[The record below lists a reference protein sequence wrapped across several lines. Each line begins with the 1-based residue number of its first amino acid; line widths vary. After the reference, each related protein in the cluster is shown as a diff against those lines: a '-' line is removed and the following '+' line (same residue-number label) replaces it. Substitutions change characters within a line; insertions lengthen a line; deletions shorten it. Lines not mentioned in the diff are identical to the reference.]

1 VLVLRVAM
9 LGWEYPPFK
18 AGGLATHCFG
28 LTRSLADCGVG
39 VDFFMPKTRFSAVS
53 DRRGLR
59 IVEVGETEV
68 FPYDRPGVKEVG
80 GGFFDAVYFYN
91 ELLIG
96 SVLENVRRGGG
107 YDLVHCHDWLTMR
120 AGVVL
125 KGLLGVPLVV
135 TVHSTEF
142 DRCGWLF
149 PNDWFV
155 GLEREGM
162 LAADVV
168 IAVSHFTKRVIV
180 ERYGVP
186 EGRVVVVHNAVYPI
200 AEGRKREIV
209 LFLGRL
215 TVQKGAE
222 FFLRAACKVKDF
234 EPDVRFVVA
243 GTGDLL
249 PRLISEAISLGISDR
264 VFFTGLLSDEEVRHI
279 YGISSVY
286 VMPSVSEPF
295 GITALEAVSA
305 GTPVVV
311 SKSAGFSE
319 VFNNCLRVDFWDVDE
334 MANKIVSLLRYDVLR
349 RTLSVEGR
357 REISLF
363 TWDRVAGRT
372 LDVYRGVVG
381 L

>member
-1 VLVLRVAM
+1 MRVAM

-28 LTRSLADCGVG
+28 LTRSLADCGVS
-39 VDFFMPKTRFSAVS
+39 VDFFMPKTGFSACS
-53 DRRGLR
+53 DRGNLR
-59 IVEVGETEV
+59 IVEVGETEI
-68 FPYDRPGVKEVG
+68 FPYDRPGVKELV

-91 ELLIG
+91 DLVVG
-96 SVLENVRRGGG
+96 CVLDCVRRSGG
-107 YDLVHCHDWLTMR
+107 YDVVHCHDWLTMK
-120 AGVVL
+120 AGVAL
-125 KGLLGVPLVV
+125 KALLGVPLVV

-142 DRCGWLF
+142 DRSGWLF
-149 PNDWFV
+149 PNQWFV
-155 GLEREGM
+155 DIEREGM
-162 LAADVV
+162 EVADRV
-168 IAVSHFTKRVIV
+168 ITVSHFTKRVIV
-180 ERYGVP
+180 ERYGIDPGKVS
-186 EGRVVVVHNAVYPI
+186 VIHNAVYPI
-200 AEGRKREIV
+200 AEGCKREIV

-215 TVQKGAE
+215 TIQKGAE
-222 FFLRAACKVKDF
+222 FFLRAARKVCDF

-243 GTGDLL
+243 GSGDLL
-249 PRLISEAISLGISDR
+249 PRLISEAIDLGISDR
-264 VFFTGLLSDEEVRHI
+264 VIFTGRLSEEEVRHI

-295 GITALEAVSA
+295 GITALEAASA

-311 SKSAGFSE
+311 SRSAGFSE
-319 VFNNCLRVDFWDVDE
+319 VFSSCLRVDFWDVDE

-372 LDVYRGVVG
+372 VDVYNGVI
-381 L
+381 

>member
-1 VLVLRVAM
+1 M

-28 LTRSLADCGVG
+28 LTRSLADLGVS
-39 VDFFMPKTRFSAVS
+39 VDFFMPKTGHGVVS
-53 DRRGLR
+53 DRKGLR
-59 IVEVGETEV
+59 IVEVGECEV
-68 FPYDRPGVKEVG
+68 FPYDRPDVKEIG

-91 ELLIG
+91 ELLVG
-96 SVLENVRRGGG
+96 CVLSNAERVGG
-107 YDLVHCHDWLTMR
+107 YDVVHCHDWLTMR
-120 AGVVL
+120 AGMVL
-125 KGLLGVPLVV
+125 KRVLGVPLVV

-155 GLEREGM
+155 DLEREGM
-162 LAADVV
+162 VAADRV
-168 IAVSHFTKRVIV
+168 IAVSHFTKRVLV
-180 ERYGVP
+180 ERYGID
-186 EGRVVVVHNAVYPI
+186 EGRVVVVHNAVYPV
-200 AEGRKREIV
+200 GVGVKRGIV

-234 EPDVRFVVA
+234 VPDVRFVVA
-243 GTGDLL
+243 GSGDLL
-249 PRLISEAISLGISDR
+249 PRLVSEAIDLGISDR
-264 VFFTGLLSDEEVRHI
+264 VVFTGRLSDEEVRYL

-295 GITALEAVSA
+295 GITALEAASA

-311 SKSAGFSE
+311 SRSAGFSE
-319 VFNNCLRVDFWDVDE
+319 VFGSCLRVDFWDVDE

-349 RTLSVEGR
+349 RVLSVEGG
-357 REISLF
+357 REVGLF

>member
-1 VLVLRVAM
+1 M

-28 LTRSLADCGVG
+28 LTRSLADLGVS
-39 VDFFMPKTRFSAVS
+39 VDFFMPKTGHGVVS
-53 DRRGLR
+53 DRRNLR
-59 IVEVGETEV
+59 IVEVGECEV
-68 FPYDRPGVKEVG
+68 FPYDRPDVKVLGG
-80 GGFFDAVYFYN
+80 GGFFDCVGFYN
-91 ELLIG
+91 DLLVG
-96 SVLENVRRGGG
+96 CVLRCAEEFGG
-107 YDLVHCHDWLTMR
+107 YDVVHCHDWLTMR
-120 AGVVL
+120 AGLVL
-125 KGLLGVPLVV
+125 KEVLGVPLVV
-135 TVHSTEF
+135 SVHSTEF

-155 GLEREGM
+155 DLERRGM
-162 LAADVV
+162 LGADVV
-168 IAVSHFTKRVIV
+168 ITVSYFTKRVLV

-186 EGRVVVVHNAVYPI
+186 GDRVVVVHNAVYPVGV
-200 AEGRKREIV
+200 GRKCGIV

-222 FFLRAACKVKDF
+222 FFLRAAQRVSLL

-243 GTGDLL
+243 GSGDLL
-249 PRLISEAISLGISDR
+249 PVLISEAIGLGISDR
-264 VFFTGLLSDEEVRHI
+264 VVFTGRLSDEEVRYL
-279 YGISSVY
+279 YGVSSVY

-311 SKSAGFSE
+311 SRSAGFSE
-319 VFNNCLRVDFWDVDE
+319 VFSSCLRVDFWDVEE
-334 MANKIVSLLRYDVLR
+334 MANKIVGLLRYDVLH
-349 RTLSVEGR
+349 RTLSLEGG
-357 REISLF
+357 REVGLF

>member
-1 VLVLRVAM
+1 M

-18 AGGLATHCFG
+18 AGGLGTHCFG
-28 LTRSLADCGVG
+28 LTRSLADLGVS
-39 VDFFMPKTRFSAVS
+39 VDFFMPKTGHVAVS
-53 DRRGLR
+53 DRRNLR
-59 IVEVGETEV
+59 IVEVGECEV
-68 FPYDRPGVKEVG
+68 FPYDRPDVRELGG
-80 GGFFDAVYFYN
+80 GGFFDRVCFYN
-91 ELLIG
+91 ELLVG
-96 SVLENVRRGGG
+96 CVLSNAKRFGG
-107 YDLVHCHDWLTMR
+107 YDVVHCHDWLTMR
-120 AGVVL
+120 AGMVL
-125 KGLLGVPLVV
+125 RERLGVPLVV
-135 TVHSTEF
+135 SVHSTEF

-155 GLEREGM
+155 DLERRGM

-186 EGRVVVVHNAVYPI
+186 GGRVVVVHNAVYPI
-200 AEGRKREIV
+200 GSGCKCGIV

-222 FFLRAACKVKDF
+222 FFLRAARKVGLV

-243 GTGDLL
+243 GCGDLL
-249 PRLISEAISLGISDR
+249 PRLISEAIDLGISDR
-264 VFFTGLLSDEEVRHI
+264 VVFTGRLSDEEVRYL
-279 YGISSVY
+279 YGVSSVY

-295 GITALEAVSA
+295 GITALEAASA

-311 SKSAGFSE
+311 SRSAGFSE
-319 VFNNCLRVDFWDVDE
+319 VFSSCLRVDFWDVDE

-349 RTLSVEGR
+349 RVLGVEGV
-357 REISLF
+357 REVGLF

>member
-1 VLVLRVAM
+1 M

-28 LTRSLADCGVG
+28 LTRSLADLGVS
-39 VDFFMPKTRFSAVS
+39 VDFFMPKTGHGVVS
-53 DRRGLR
+53 DRKGLR
-59 IVEVGETEV
+59 IVEVGECEV
-68 FPYDRPGVKEVG
+68 FPYDRPDVKEIG

-91 ELLIG
+91 ELLVG
-96 SVLENVRRGGG
+96 CVLSNAERVGG
-107 YDLVHCHDWLTMR
+107 YDVVHCHDWLTMR
-120 AGVVL
+120 AGMVL
-125 KGLLGVPLVV
+125 KRVLGVPLVV

-155 GLEREGM
+155 DLEREGM
-162 LAADVV
+162 CAADRV
-168 IAVSHFTKRVIV
+168 IAVSHFTKRVLV
-180 ERYGVP
+180 ERYGIP
-186 EGRVVVVHNAVYPI
+186 SGRVVVVHNAVYPV
-200 AEGRKREIV
+200 GGGVKRGIV

-234 EPDVRFVVA
+234 VPDVRFVVA
-243 GTGDLL
+243 GSGDLL
-249 PRLISEAISLGISDR
+249 PGLVSEAISLGISDR
-264 VFFTGLLSDEEVRHI
+264 VVFTGRLSDEEVRYL

-295 GITALEAVSA
+295 GITALEAASA

-311 SKSAGFSE
+311 SRSAGFSE
-319 VFNNCLRVDFWDVDE
+319 VFGSCLRVDFWDVDE

-349 RTLSVEGR
+349 RVLSVEGG
-357 REISLF
+357 REVGLF

>member
-1 VLVLRVAM
+1 
-9 LGWEYPPFK
+9 
-18 AGGLATHCFG
+18 
-28 LTRSLADCGVG
+28 LADLGVC
-39 VDFFMPKTRFSAVS
+39 VDFFMPKTGSSVVS
-53 DRRGLR
+53 DRDGLC
-59 IVEVGETEV
+59 IVEVGECEV
-68 FPYDRPGVKEVG
+68 FPYDRPDVREIG
-80 GGFFDAVYFYN
+80 GGFFDAVFFYN
-91 ELLIG
+91 ELLVG
-96 SVLENVRRGGG
+96 CVLDCALRCGG

-120 AGVVL
+120 AGMVL

-155 GLEREGM
+155 DLEREGM
-162 LAADVV
+162 LAADCV
-168 IAVSHFTKRVIV
+168 IAVSHFTRRVLL

-186 EGRVVVVHNAVYPI
+186 EGRVVVVHNAVYPVG
-200 AEGRKREIV
+200 EGCKREIV

-222 FFLRAACKVKDF
+222 FFLRAAQKVCLL

-249 PRLISEAISLGISDR
+249 PRLISEAISLGIGDR

-295 GITALEAVSA
+295 GITALEAASA

-311 SKSAGFSE
+311 SRSAGFSE
-319 VFNNCLRVDFWDVDE
+319 VFSSCLRVDFWDVDE
-334 MANKIVSLLRYDVLR
+334 MANKIVSLLRYDVLHR
-349 RTLSVEGR
+349 SLSVNGL
-357 REISLF
+357 REICLF

-372 LDVYRGVVG
+372 LDVYRSVLGV
-381 L
+381 